1 MELNEI
7 VRLAENNG
15 WDAQPN
21 ARLSAYTTFKV
32 GGPADLLVTL
42 PDGKAAAT
50 LLAACR
56 EKGIPTLLLG
66 NGSNLLVGDRGVRGV
81 VWRLDPKTAACTLAS
96 DGMTVFCDAG
106 LPLMRLCRFAEEKAL
121 SGMEFAFGIPGTV
134 GGAVFMNAG
143 AYDGQMSDVLVSAE
157 VLEANGEL
165 HTVVAEQL
173 QLGYRH
179 SVCMDT
185 GAIVLGATLKLT
197 PGNREEISAKM
208 RELLSRRRE
217 KQPLEFPSAGSF
229 FKRPTGH
236 FAGALIENGGLKGFS
251 VGGAK
256 VSEKHAGFVI
266 NTGDATAKDICTLAE
281 EVTRRVKE
289 QFGVT
294 LEPEVRFVGE
304 F

>member
-7 VRLAENNG
+7 VRLAEKHG

-32 GGPADLLVTL
+32 GGPADLLVTV
-42 PDGKAAAT
+42 PDGASAAT
-50 LLAACR
+50 LLSACR

-66 NGSNLLVGDRGVRGV
+66 NGSNLLIGDRGVRGV
-81 VWRLDPKTAACTLAS
+81 VWRLDPKTADCTLHS
-96 DGMTVFCDAG
+96 DGVTLFCDAG
-106 LPLMRLCRFAEEKAL
+106 LSLTRLCRFAEEHSL

-157 VLEANGEL
+157 VLEQNGEV
-165 HTVVAEQL
+165 HTVAAEQL
-173 QLGYRH
+173 ELRYRH

-185 GAIVLGATLKLT
+185 GAIILGATLKLT
-197 PGNREEISAKM
+197 PGNREDISGKM

-236 FAGALIENGGLKGFS
+236 FAGALIEQGGLKGFS

-266 NTGDATAKDICTLAE
+266 NTGDATARDIRLLAD
-281 EVTRRVKE
+281 EVTRRVQE